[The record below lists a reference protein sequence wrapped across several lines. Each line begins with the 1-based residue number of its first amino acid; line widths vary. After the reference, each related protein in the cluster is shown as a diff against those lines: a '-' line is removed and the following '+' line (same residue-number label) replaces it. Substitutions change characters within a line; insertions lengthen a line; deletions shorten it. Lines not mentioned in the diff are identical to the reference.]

1 MSRKM
6 KVLVSVLVAVLL
18 LMVGGTAIA
27 MAQEEEEPAPQEEEL
42 SPQAEANGLLA
53 RIAEILG
60 VPEEDLIDA
69 FTQARQEM
77 MQERWEGAFN
87 QALDEAVAEGLLT
100 PEEAEEIREWWEQ
113 KPEALGQGLLRCA
126 AGFMAPNAGSLPG
139 VRSDQ
144 RPEIKHRLELK
155 FHKRA
160 MERACVTPEEIDEIQ
175 EWWNGNPEALDQM
188 PPRAFKAVRGRH
200 MIAVSRGW
208 NGPIPY
214 QMAE

>member
-1 MSRKM
+1 VSRKM

-18 LMVGGTAIA
+18 LMVGGTAVA

-77 MQERWEGAFN
+77 CEGAFN

-113 KPEALGQGLLRCA
+113 RPEALDQGLLRCA
-126 AGFMAPNAGSLPG
+126 AGFMAPNAGNLPG
-139 VRSDQ
+139 VRPGQ

-175 EWWNGNPEALDQM
+175 EWQNGNPEALDQM
-188 PPRAFKAVRGRH
+188 PSRAFKAVRGRH